1 MRKLGS
7 QGPDVSVVGFGA
19 WEAGGDMWGAEV
31 DDRDT
36 TRAIEAGLDAGMNW
50 IDTAEAYGDG
60 RSERLVGRIARRRTG
75 VMVFTKV
82 AHFASGSRPHEI
94 RAAIEGSLQRLGL
107 DAVDLYQVH
116 WPNERKV
123 PVEETWGAMTE
134 LRLEG
139 LVRAIGVSNFDR
151 TLVERC
157 EAIGHVDSVQ
167 NQFSLLSD
175 DDRHGLLPWLRS
187 RGIGYL
193 AYGPLAFGLLTGT
206 FDAATTF
213 HDDDWRSGKGV
224 RLGYYDELF
233 APGQFE
239 QQLQRVQRLR
249 PIAERLGVALPTLA
263 LRAAVDAHGV
273 TGVIAGTRNASHAT
287 ANAQAGDLS
296 LDPATMREITHA
308 VTV

>member
-7 QGPDVSVVGFGA
+7 QGPDISVVGFGA

-60 RSERLVGRIARRRTG
+60 RSERLVGRIARRRSG

-139 LVRAIGVSNFDR
+139 LARAIGVSNFDR

-167 NQFSLLSD
+167 NQF
-175 DDRHGLLPWLRS
+175 
-187 RGIGYL
+187 
-193 AYGPLAFGLLTGT
+193 
-206 FDAATTF
+206 
-213 HDDDWRSGKGV
+213 
-224 RLGYYDELF
+224 
-233 APGQFE
+233 
-239 QQLQRVQRLR
+239 
-249 PIAERLGVALPTLA
+249 
-263 LRAAVDAHGV
+263 
-273 TGVIAGTRNASHAT
+273 
-287 ANAQAGDLS
+287 
-296 LDPATMREITHA
+296 
-308 VTV
+308 